1 MAPSSSQEIAVVL
14 PLLISLATTLA
25 TIVVH
30 VGATAAIAYF
40 LLGEYRRGRAGVR
53 FWRDVAII
61 AGGSLLALA
70 AHLAEI
76 TIWALA
82 LDSSG
87 QFTHFATA
95 FYHSAMNYSSL
106 GYGDIVM
113 SNSWKLMGP
122 LEAANGMLMFGI
134 STAMIFAVM
143 QLLFQTRVAAVADL
157 RVEFSRDRRPS
168 DIAGQATP

>member
-1 MAPSSSQEIAVVL
+1 MAPSSSQEIAVVF
-14 PLLISLATTLA
+14 PLVISLVTTFA

-30 VGATAAIAYF
+30 VSASAAIAYF
-40 LLGEYRRGRAGVR
+40 LLGEYRWGRAGVR

-61 AGGSLLALA
+61 AGATLLALI
-70 AHLAEI
+70 AHLLEI

-87 QFTHFATA
+87 EFTRFATA

-134 STAMIFAVM
+134 STAMIFTVM
-143 QLLFQTRVAAVADL
+143 QLLFQTRVAAVAELHTDF
-157 RVEFSRDRRPS
+157 RNDRRL
-168 DIAGQATP
+168 

>member
-1 MAPSSSQEIAVVL
+1 MTPSSSQEVAVL
-14 PLLISLATTLA
+14 FPLMISLVTTLA

-30 VGATAAIAYF
+30 VSASAVIAYF
-40 LLGEYRRGRAGVR
+40 LLGEYRRRRAGVR
-53 FWRDVAII
+53 FWRDVAIV
-61 AGGSLLALA
+61 AGGTLLALI
-70 AHLAEI
+70 AHLVEI

-82 LDSSG
+82 LDSTG
-87 QFTHFATA
+87 EFTHFAPA

-134 STAMIFAVM
+134 STAMIFTVM
-143 QLLFQTRVAAVADL
+143 QLLFQTRVAAVAEL
-157 RVEFSRDRRPS
+157 HAEFRSDRRL
-168 DIAGQATP
+168 

>member
-1 MAPSSSQEIAVVL
+1 MIPSLSQEIAVL
-14 PLLISLATTLA
+14 APLVISLVTTLA

-30 VGATAAIAYF
+30 VGASTAIAYF
-40 LLGEYRRGRAGVR
+40 LLSEYRLGRAGVQ
-53 FWRDVAII
+53 FWRDVAIV
-61 AGGSLLALA
+61 AGTTLLALI
-70 AHLAEI
+70 AHLVEI

-87 QFTHFATA
+87 EFTRFATA
-95 FYHSAMNYSSL
+95 FYHSAVNYSSL

-122 LEAANGMLMFGI
+122 LEAAAGMLMFGI
-134 STAMIFAVM
+134 STAMIFTVM

-157 RVEFSRDRRPS
+157 RAHFR
-168 DIAGQATP
+168 

>member
-1 MAPSSSQEIAVVL
+1 VERVLAPSSSQEIAIVF
-14 PLLISLATTLA
+14 PLVISLVSTFA

-30 VGATAAIAYF
+30 VSASAVIAYF
-40 LLGEYRRGRAGVR
+40 LLGEYRWGRAGVR
-53 FWRDVAII
+53 FWRDVTIV
-61 AGGSLLALA
+61 AGATLLALI
-70 AHLAEI
+70 AHLVEI
-76 TIWALA
+76 TIWAVA

-87 QFTHFATA
+87 EFTRFATA

-134 STAMIFAVM
+134 STAMIFTVM
-143 QLLFQTRVAAVADL
+143 QLLFQTRVAAVAELRTDL
-157 RVEFSRDRRPS
+157 RNHRRL
-168 DIAGQATP
+168 

>member
-1 MAPSSSQEIAVVL
+1 MAPSSSQDIAVVF
-14 PLLISLATTLA
+14 PLLISLVTTLA

-30 VGATAAIAYF
+30 VGASAAIAYF

-53 FWRDVAII
+53 FWRDVAIV
-61 AGGSLLALA
+61 AGGTLLALI

-76 TIWALA
+76 TIWALV
-82 LDSSG
+82 LDASG
-87 QFTHFATA
+87 EFTHFAMA

-134 STAMIFAVM
+134 STAMIFTLM
-143 QLLFQTRVAAVADL
+143 QLLFQTRVAAVTELHANF
-157 RVEFSRDRRPS
+157 RRDRRL
-168 DIAGQATP
+168 